1 MNPVN
6 PVLRYSVRLSS
17 LPTTIMRESRLL
29 KKDLFGE
36 VRLETRGAQP
46 QIVRDTASAA
56 PPLRWLANALMRREA
71 RVLAALDGVEG
82 IPRLIRADRRQLA
95 REYLDG
101 APMHR
106 AKPGDPD
113 FFRQAL
119 RLLRRL
125 HARGVV
131 HNDLAKE
138 PNILVTARGLPAF
151 IDFQMAWHARRRGRL
166 FRVLGYDDLRHLLKH
181 KRTYCAERLTNRQR
195 QILATP
201 SAPSRLWMRL
211 IKPPYLF
218 VTRRLLGWADRE
230 GASDRGERQ

>member
-1 MNPVN
+1 M
-6 PVLRYSVRLSS
+6 
-17 LPTTIMRESRLL
+17 MRESRLL

-36 VRLETRGAQP
+36 VRLETGGAQSE
-46 QIVRDTASAA
+46 IVRDTASAA
-56 PPLRWLANALMRREA
+56 APLRWLAKALMRREA
-71 RVLAALDGVEG
+71 RVLAALDGIGGV
-82 IPRLIRADRRQLA
+82 PRLIRAEPGRLV

-106 AKPGDPD
+106 AKPADPD

-138 PNILVTARGLPAF
+138 PNVLVTTRGRPAF

-181 KRTYCAERLTNRQR
+181 KRSYCAERLTDRQR
-195 QILATP
+195 RILAAP
-201 SAPSRLWMRL
+201 SLPSRLWMRL

-230 GASDRGERQ
+230 GASDRGERR

>member
-1 MNPVN
+1 M
-6 PVLRYSVRLSS
+6 
-17 LPTTIMRESRLL
+17 MRESRLL

-36 VRLETRGAQP
+36 VRLESAGEQRR
-46 QIVRDTASAA
+46 IVRDTASAA
-56 PPLRWLANALMRREA
+56 LPLRWLANALMRREA
-71 RVLAALDGVEG
+71 RALAALDDVEG
-82 IPRLIRADRRQLA
+82 TPQLIFADRGRLA
-95 REYLDG
+95 RKYIDG

-106 AKPGDPD
+106 AKPANPD

-119 RLLRRL
+119 RLLREL

-138 PNILVTARGLPAF
+138 PNVLVTVHGNPAF
-151 IDFQMAWHARRRGRL
+151 VDFQLAWHAQRRGRL
-166 FRVLGYDDLRHLLKH
+166 FRILGYDDLRHLLKH
-181 KRTYCAERLTNRQR
+181 KRTYCPDRLTDRQR

-201 SAPSRLWMRL
+201 SLPARLWMRL
-211 IKPPYLF
+211 VKPPYLF